1 MEGHDPI
8 VSWELAI
15 SICLQPLS
23 TIEVTT
29 KERAV
34 RRAAGDSAVLPIM
47 TAAPRGRRGGSEI
60 HRDPGGV
67 AGRDTERYRQGE
79 QKYRAGGGTTGNTDT
94 Q

>member
-8 VSWELAI
+8 ISWELAI

-23 TIEVTT
+23 IAEMTT

-34 RRAAGDSAVLPIM
+34 RRAAGDLAVLLIM
-47 TAAPRGRRGGSEI
+47 KTTPRGRRGGSEI

-67 AGRDTERYRQGE
+67 AARETGRW
-79 QKYRAGGGTTGNTDT
+79 GN
-94 Q
+94 